1 MVVSFAWKKK
11 ALTGTAVT
19 SSGGRL
25 AVIVGFNAGGSPI
38 VNDPAAASDVAVYRA
53 YALSELET
61 LWLQA
66 HREGGYIHT
75 RL

>member
-1 MVVSFAWKKK
+1 VEEEGADRDGGNVERRSP
-11 ALTGTAVT
+11 
-19 SSGGRL
+19 GGRL